1 MGGAPGPVTTT
12 SLTLVRVG
20 IEKAT
25 SFSRSGVTV
34 TMAATMSTLP
44 DASAGYSCSR
54 VIGTITTCTLRLPVF
69 KSVFRSVSNAFKT
82 SYVSPRSCPLS
93 TK

>member
-1 MGGAPGPVTTT
+1 MLPLRTKTSWPARSSRVAIAGAPGPVTTT

-20 IEKAT
+20 TEKAT

-44 DASAGYSCSR
+44 LASAGY
-54 VIGTITTCTLRLPVF
+54 
-69 KSVFRSVSNAFKT
+69 N
-82 SYVSPRSCPLS
+82 
-93 TK
+93 